1 MPTIDPRV
9 DAYIQK
15 AQPFARPILTHLRTI
30 VHQSCPEVVET
41 IKWSNPAF
49 EYKGPFCGFAAFKQ
63 HATFGFWKW
72 ELLKDRLPG
81 SAGLNPANQF
91 GRITSIDDLPS
102 AKELARIIKAAAK
115 LNDDGVKAPP
125 MRRQGP
131 RPALKAPPDLLKALA
146 KNKKA
151 QATFDAFPPGQRR
164 EYVEW
169 VLDAK
174 RAETRQQRITTAV
187 EWMAEGKVRHW
198 KYVT

>member
-9 DAYIQK
+9 DAYIRK
-15 AQPFARPILTHLRTI
+15 AQPFAQPILSHLRTI
-30 VHQSCPEVVET
+30 VHQACPEVVET

-81 SAGLNPANQF
+81 STGLNPANQF
-91 GRITSIDDLPS
+91 GRITSIDDLPGP
-102 AKELARIIKAAAK
+102 KELARIIKAAAK
-115 LNDDGVKAPP
+115 LNDEGVKAPP

-131 RPALKAPPDLLKALA
+131 RPALKAPPDLVKALA

-151 QATFDAFPPGQRR
+151 QATFNGFAPGQRR

-174 RAETRQQRITTAV
+174 RAETREQRITTAV
-187 EWMAEGKVRHW
+187 EWMAEGKVRNW
-198 KYVT
+198 KYVK

>member
-1 MPTIDPRV
+1 MPTLDPRV
-9 DAYIQK
+9 DAYIRK
-15 AQPFARPILTHLRTI
+15 AQPFAQPILTHLRTI
-30 VHQSCPEVVET
+30 VHQACPEVVET

-81 SAGLNPANQF
+81 STGVNPANQF
-91 GRITSIDDLPS
+91 GRITAIGDLPS

-115 LNDDGVKAPP
+115 LNDEGVKAPP

-131 RPALKAPPDLLKALA
+131 RPALKAPPDLLQALA

-151 QATFDAFPPGQRR
+151 QATFNGFPPGQRR

-174 RAETRQQRITTAV
+174 RAETREQRITTAV
-187 EWMAEGKVRHW
+187 EWMAEGKVRNW
-198 KYVT
+198 KYVK